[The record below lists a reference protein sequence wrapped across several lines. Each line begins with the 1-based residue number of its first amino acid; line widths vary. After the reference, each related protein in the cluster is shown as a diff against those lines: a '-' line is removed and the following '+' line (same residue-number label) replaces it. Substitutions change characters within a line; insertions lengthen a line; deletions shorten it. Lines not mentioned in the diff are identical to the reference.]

1 MFKQVKAKRITFVMD
16 MKLFSDFQKIIFKE
30 D

>member
-1 MFKQVKAKRITFVMD
+1 MFKQVKEKRITFVMD